1 MNLALCCLIECA
13 WYGLDPDADSA
24 DCYGVVPARLEVVH
38 GELRLLHRQAR
49 AVPVERLQLVVLYL
63 EHIQHYYL

>member
-13 WYGLDPDADSA
+13 WCGLDPDADSA
-24 DCYGVVPARLEVVH
+24 DCYGVVHARLEVVH
-38 GELRLLHRQAR
+38 GELRLLHRQAL